1 MEFFASC
8 YGIYGRK
15 ARTRY
20 MTLLEQVGLDDKVN
34 FYVDG
39 LSRGMKQRL
48 CLARA
53 LILSLIHI

>member
-1 MEFFASC
+1 
-8 YGIYGRK
+8 
-15 ARTRY
+15 
-20 MTLLEQVGLDDKVN
+20 MTLLEQVGLEDKVN

-53 LILSLIHI
+53 LIHDPSLLVMDEPDLRTGSENPV